1 MSGCSELGLVTR
13 RFLLGAKSNAGLATS
28 AGHAAAYSRKEASPR
43 PETVDNNLKFTKHD
57 DLERKFLKMYPDIV
71 HHLINENKGPRKSRD
86 DEFAKVLTAS
96 MSTKQLGK
104 RYGLLVPRCYQ
115 EIAGDKDRE
124 RLQMADKLGWAVE
137 ICRAA
142 GNLMTV
148 DRRYLEACLMQTSM
162 LSLLDQTL
170 NGDPCHLECQQAFI
184 EAIRGEAWGVNLNP
198 KLGVCTEPDPLTG
211 YDMMR
216 FKTLVY
222 NTKTYP
228 KFILPVTLSLNLAG
242 LGKKEHPHVHNL
254 TNRLLRRIGVYHQVQ
269 VDYDKCFKFGE
280 TSDISKGRVTW
291 MIVLARQRAN
301 PSQLNQLRQS
311 YGSDDAEDIARV
323 RQIYKELTLDKQI
336 VKYLEAKENEIEEHI
351 HSVGK
356 KDLVPQ
362 DMFFKIFGGTGGSKE
377 FQKYSINYR
386 K

>member
-1 MSGCSELGLVTR
+1 
-13 RFLLGAKSNAGLATS
+13 
-28 AGHAAAYSRKEASPR
+28 
-43 PETVDNNLKFTKHD
+43 
-57 DLERKFLKMYPDIV
+57 
-71 HHLINENKGPRKSRD
+71 
-86 DEFAKVLTAS
+86 VLTGA

-115 EIAGDKDRE
+115 ELAGDQDRE

-148 DRRYLEACLMQTSM
+148 DRRYLESVLMQTSM
-162 LSLLDQTL
+162 LSLLDETL
-170 NGDPCHLECQQAFI
+170 TGDPCHLECQQAFI
-184 EAIRGEAWGVNLNP
+184 EAVRGEAIGVNLNP

-211 YDMMR
+211 YDMAR
-216 FKTLVY
+216 FKTLCY

-242 LGKKEHPHVHNL
+242 LGKKTHPHVHNL
-254 TNRLLRRIGVYHQVQ
+254 TNTLLRRIGVYNQVQ
-269 VDYDKCFKFGE
+269 VDYDKCFTRRE
-280 TSDISKGRVTW
+280 NSDISKGRVTW

-301 PSQLNQLRQS
+301 NSQIEQLRQS
-311 YGSDDAEDIARV
+311 YGSDDDEDIARV
-323 RQIYKELTLDKQI
+323 RQIYLDLKLDQQI
-336 VKYLEAKENEIEEHI
+336 LKYLESKETEIEEHI

-356 KDLVPQ
+356 RDLVPQ
-362 DMFFKIFGGTGGSKE
+362 SMFFKIFGGTKGYKE